1 MPLFLTV
8 TTPSSREAHPSLPTA
23 TRVALGSRP
32 PPDEASLPPA
42 CGSCNHNRNNF
53 KFKGTPSL
61 KSTAF
66 DPKLNR
72 LNVTFSCLNAELSCY
87 VYVET
92 ILSHPLARVPGEGN
106 FSTIYTYCNQQ
117 LYSFKH
123 SLSTTTTFMRQI
135 FQYTLALF

>member
-32 PPDEASLPPA
+32 PPDEASLPLA

-72 LNVTFSCLNAELSCY
+72 LNVTFGCLNAELSCY

-92 ILSHPLARVPGEGN
+92 ILSQEFQVRVTFPLSIRTVTNNCIALSILCRLLLLSCGK
-106 FSTIYTYCNQQ
+106 FS
-117 LYSFKH
+117 
-123 SLSTTTTFMRQI
+123 STF
-135 FQYTLALF
+135 